1 MFISFIRII
10 KFALQNFWRNIWL
23 SVATISII
31 ILTLISVTFLGF
43 VNVLTLQAVET
54 VKDRIDISVYFKPE
68 VTPQEVKSIKEKLV
82 KLDKIKS
89 IYYLSRE
96 DSLKL
101 LKEKHKQDVLVAESL
116 QELGANPLGDT
127 LIIKAYE
134 LNYYPLILQAL
145 EQSQYKGLIQDKN
158 YQDNQA
164 FLEKIYTV
172 TDKIKKMGWLIS
184 GVFALISILIVFNT
198 IRIAIY
204 THSEEINIM
213 KLVGAGN
220 WFIRAPFL
228 IEAILY
234 AGIGT
239 VLTLLFLYPFLKL
252 IDPYV
257 LSFFNGSFSLT
268 AYYLSNLLAL
278 ASWQFIGILILALVV
293 SFVAVDRYLDV

>member
-1 MFISFIRII
+1 
-10 KFALQNFWRNIWL
+10 
-23 SVATISII
+23 
-31 ILTLISVTFLGF
+31 
-43 VNVLTLQAVET
+43 VLTLQAVET

-293 SFVAVDRYLDV
+293 SFVAVGRYLDV